1 MSQIYLVEVTVTAQA
16 VGAAEE
22 VYRYATAGYST
33 LPSDTPA
40 NTYYE
45 PRVQQP
51 GLVRRDLFSG
61 GAAFGQ
67 TRVGYGEVTLV
78 NSDGALDSLMNKA
91 FGRSLRILVGE
102 ETAAYSSFA
111 LVLQATVEQ
120 AEVTLNLVTLRVKDS
135 QEKLSKPLPLPTY
148 AGSNVLPNGAEGT
161 ADDLKGQR
169 KPRMYGKVFNVS
181 PPLVNSSLLM
191 FQMNSGAATIQAVYD
206 KAVSLTFHANYA
218 DLASLE
224 AATIPS
230 GEYSTCTSLG
240 LFRLGSN
247 HVGTVTCDA
256 TTGSEYLAEILGA
269 IAADA
274 GVTMSSSDIAALKSA
289 NPALGGI
296 YFQDSSTEAD
306 SGTTALQLL
315 DEVAQSLGAWYGFDQ
330 AGVLRCARVVAPT
343 GTAVAEF
350 GPSNIVTLEQVAA
363 SDELNGLPTWKVSVL
378 WKKFYTVQ
386 TDGDIA
392 GSVTIARRGELAQEY
407 RTTISTD
414 SDTQSIYPNAREL
427 TRTTALT
434 SEADAQAEAS
444 RLLSLFKI
452 QRRTYTATVRW
463 EAELATT
470 LDIGQTVSVTFP
482 RFGLQAGKLLL
493 ITGLTL
499 DLRLRRAELS
509 LWG

>member
-1 MSQIYLVEVTVTAQA
+1 MSTIYLIEVTVTAQT

-22 VYRYATAGYST
+22 VYRYATAGYTT
-33 LPSDTPA
+33 LPTDTPA

-61 GAAFGQ
+61 GTAFGQ
-67 TRVGYGEVTLV
+67 TQVGYGEVTLA
-78 NSDGALDSLMNKA
+78 NSDGGLDFLMGKA

-102 ETAAYSSFA
+102 QAAAYSAFT

-120 AEVTLNLVTLRVKDS
+120 AEVTAKSVTLRVKDN
-135 QEKLSKPLPLPTY
+135 QEKLSNPLPLPVF
-148 AGSNVLPNGAEGT
+148 AGDNVLPNGAEGT
-161 ADDLKGQR
+161 VDDLKGQR
-169 KPRMYGKVFNVS
+169 KPKLYGKVFNVS
-181 PPLVNSSLLM
+181 PPMVNSSLLT
-191 FQMNSGAATIQAVYD
+191 FQVNSGPAAVSAVYD
-206 KAVSLTFHANYA
+206 KAVALDFHADYA
-218 DLASLE
+218 SLAALE
-224 AATIPS
+224 AATVPS
-230 GEYSTCTSLG
+230 GEYSTCSTLG
-240 LFRLGSN
+240 LFRLGSS

-256 TTGSEYLAEILGA
+256 TTGSEYLADILGA
-269 IAADA
+269 IATDA
-274 GVTMSSSDIAALKSA
+274 GVTMSSADITALRVA
-289 NPALGGI
+289 NSALGGV
-296 YFQDSSTEAD
+296 YFQDSGTEAN

-330 AGVLRCARVVAPT
+330 AGVLRCSRVVTPT
-343 GTAVAEF
+343 GTPAAEF
-350 GPSNIVTLEQVAA
+350 GPSNIITLEQVTA
-363 SDELNGLPTWKVSVL
+363 SDELSGLPTWKVSVL

-386 TDGDIA
+386 QDGDIA

-407 RTTISTD
+407 RTAVATD
-414 SDTQSIYPNAREL
+414 TDTQSIYPNAREL
-427 TRTTALT
+427 TRTTALI
-434 SEADAQAEAS
+434 SESDAQAEAS

-463 EAELATT
+463 EAELTTT
-470 LDIGQTVSVTFP
+470 LDIGQVVSVTFP

-499 DLRLRRAELS
+499 DLRSKRAELS

>member
-1 MSQIYLVEVTVTAQA
+1 MSTIYLIEVTVTDQA

-22 VYRYATAGYST
+22 VYRYATAGYTTTPADS
-33 LPSDTPA
+33 PA

-61 GAAFGQ
+61 GAAFGSTQ
-67 TRVGYGEVTLV
+67 VGYGEVVLA
-78 NSDGALDSLMNKA
+78 NPDGGLDFLMDKV
-91 FGRSLRILVGE
+91 FGRSIRILVGE
-102 ETAAYSSFA
+102 QSGAYSTFA

-120 AEVTLNLVTLRVKDS
+120 AEVTLKSVTLRVKDN
-135 QEKLSKPLPLPTY
+135 QEKLSNSLPLPVF
-148 AGSNVLPNGAEGT
+148 AGDNVLPNGAEGT
-161 ADDLKGQR
+161 AGDLKGQR

-181 PPLVNSSLLM
+181 PPMVNSSLLM

-206 KAVSLTFHANYA
+206 KAVALTFHSDYAN
-218 DLASLE
+218 LAALE
-224 AATIPS
+224 AATVPS
-230 GEYSTCTSLG
+230 GSYSTCTALG

-256 TTGSEYLAEILGA
+256 TAGSEYLAEILGA
-269 IAADA
+269 IATGA
-274 GVTMSSSDIAALKSA
+274 GVTMSSSDIAALKAA

-296 YFQDSSTEAD
+296 YFQDSSTEAG

-343 GTAVAEF
+343 GSAVAEF
-350 GPSNIVTLEQVAA
+350 GPANIVTLEQVTA

-386 TDGDIA
+386 QDGDIA

-407 RTTISTD
+407 RTAAVTD

-427 TRTTALT
+427 QRTTALT
-434 SEADAQAEAS
+434 AESDAQAEAS
-444 RLLSLFKI
+444 RLLNLFKI

-463 EAELATT
+463 ESELATT
-470 LDIGQTVSVTFP
+470 IDIGQVVSITFP

-499 DLRLRRAELS
+499 DLRSKRAELS